1 MARIKTSSF
10 YLGVA
15 IEDLTT
21 AGGSTTLDISQ
32 YVNAPTGQALLVEE
46 VQFCWYFDNTNLPI
60 ISASDAQ
67 LAAQIL
73 DSTNG
78 TLVSPISEELV
89 SQSQYIIDGN
99 AGVYSQDDVMPDI
112 MGYAA
117 GEGRLVISSNLQ
129 LVADASA
136 TIANASVAAR
146 IRCRVVNL
154 DQKDWMALALQS
166 VAE

>member
-15 IEDLTT
+15 IEDLTN
-21 AGGSTTLDISQ
+21 AGGATTLDISQ

-46 VQFCWYFDNTNLPI
+46 VQFCWYLDNTYLPLVY
-60 ISASDAQ
+60 SSDAQ
-67 LAAQIL
+67 LSAQVL
-73 DSTNG
+73 DSTAG
-78 TLVSPISEELV
+78 MLVSPISEELV
-89 SQSQYIIDGN
+89 SQSHYVIDGA
-99 AGVYSQDDVMPDI
+99 AGVYSEDDVMPDV

-117 GEGRLVISSNLQ
+117 GDGRLVISSNLQ
-129 LVADASA
+129 LVADSSA
-136 TIANASVAAR
+136 TIPNASVAAR

>member
-10 YLGVA
+10 YIG
-15 IEDLTT
+15 IEINNLTN
-21 AGGSTTLDISQ
+21 AGASTTLDISQ

-46 VQFCWYFDNTNLPI
+46 VQFCWYNGSTYLPLMH
-60 ISASDAQ
+60 SSDTQCTAQ
-67 LAAQIL
+67 LL

-78 TLVSPISEELV
+78 TLVSPISEALV
-89 SQSQYIIDGN
+89 SQSHYVIDGS
-99 AGVYSQDDVMPDI
+99 AGVYSEDDVMPDV

-117 GEGRLVISSNLQ
+117 GDGRLVISSNLQ
-129 LVADASA
+129 LVADSSI
-136 TIANASVAAR
+136 TVSGASVAAR

>member
-10 YLGVA
+10 YLG
-15 IEDLTT
+15 IEITNLTT
-21 AGGSTTLDISQ
+21 AGGSSTLDISQ

-46 VQFCWYFDNTNLPI
+46 VQFCWYNGSTYLPLI
-60 ISASDAQ
+60 HSADAQ
-67 LAAQIL
+67 CTAQLL
-73 DSTNG
+73 DSTDG
-78 TLVSPISEELV
+78 VLVSPISEELV
-89 SQSQYIIDGN
+89 SQSHYVIDGA
-99 AGVYSQDDVMPDI
+99 AGVYSEDDVMPDV

-117 GEGRLVISSNLQ
+117 GDGRLVISSNLQ
-129 LVADASA
+129 LVADASL
-136 TIANASVAAR
+136 TITGAAVAAR

>member
-10 YLGVA
+10 YLG
-15 IEDLTT
+15 IEITDLTT
-21 AGGSTTLDISQ
+21 AGGSSTLDISQ

-46 VQFCWYFDNTNLPI
+46 VQFCWYNDSTYLPLI
-60 ISASDAQ
+60 HSSDTQCTAQ
-67 LAAQIL
+67 LL

-78 TLVSPISEELV
+78 SLVSPISEELI
-89 SQSQYIIDGN
+89 SQSHYVIDGA
-99 AGVYSQDDVMPDI
+99 AGVYSEDDVMPDV

-117 GEGRLVISSNLQ
+117 GDGRLVISSNLQ
-129 LVADASA
+129 LVADTSV
-136 TIANASVAAR
+136 TIANGSVAAR